1 MRRVACLREGWT
13 GIVCQSGV
21 TLRLAGSR
29 SSQDC
34 DSSRRLTG
42 PAVDQWTTRNHHAAQ
57 QINKKTQQ
65 QQHPPCRWLWGYT
78 SPDTQPLHTEAA
90 SATGLWS
97 RAGRC
102 TTGLL
107 SRAGRC
113 TTGLLSRAGRC
124 TTGLLSR
131 VSRQDAAPRA
141 CWAGQDAAPRACW
154 AGQESAPR
162 ACWAGQDAAPRACW
176 AGQDAAPRA
185 CWAGQDAAPRACWA
199 GQDAAPR
206 ACWAGQD
213 AAPRA
218 CWAGSAGRTLRH
230 SRHALRSPLPTGAQI
245 NAACSALYAIHLALN
260 HPPDTYL
267 FEQLEFLRNHT
278 QSYDADTASPGP
290 QTTGTPHLSPLT
302 HRSCLT
308 EKLDA
313 MDNWRW

>member
-34 DSSRRLTG
+34 DSSRLTG
-42 PAVDQWTTRNHHAAQ
+42 PAVDQWTTRNHRAAQ

-131 VSRQDAAPRA
+131 AGRCTTGLLSRAGRCTTGLLSRAGRCTTGLLSRAGRCTTGLLSRAGRCTTGLLSRVSR
-141 CWAGQDAAPRACW
+141 
-154 AGQESAPR
+154 
-162 ACWAGQDAAPRACW
+162 
-176 AGQDAAPRA
+176 
-185 CWAGQDAAPRACWA
+185 
-199 GQDAAPR
+199 
-206 ACWAGQD
+206 QD

-290 QTTGTPHLSPLT
+290 QITGTPHLSPLT